1 MAPIIELLQTLPP
14 LTTSNAPN
22 TNLWRHD
29 HDVFEQTFSTNRTWN
44 QIRCHYPQVDWSKV
58 VWFNQGIPRCS
69 FITWLAV
76 RDRLATGMRMHS
88 WGHNQPCVF
97 CGEPDELC
105 DHLFFA
111 CPYTF
116 MNWSEVAG
124 RLLQYQQDPD
134 WHITL
139 TSLINGSGDHL
150 RDILLKLC
158 FQGTVYLVWRER
170 NSRIHGKGYETY
182 TQLTR
187 RIDKLVRNRISS
199 LDYHSKPRLRYLLQS
214 WFEFSPTVT

>member
-1 MAPIIELLQTLPP
+1 MAPIIELLQTLPL

-58 VWFNQGIPRCS
+58 IWFNQGIPRCS

-124 RLLQYQQDPD
+124 RLLQHRQDPD

-150 RDILLKLC
+150 RDI
-158 FQGTVYLVWRER
+158 FLVWQER

-199 LDYHSKPRLRYLLQS
+199 LDYHSKPRLCYLLQR